1 MIEAPKFDVIKD
13 INELIEELI
22 RYAKSGYKI
31 KDTVFDYIKLSSDEI
46 AGKIMEKLRQR
57 ENIGN
62 EGLF

>member
-1 MIEAPKFDVIKD
+1 MIVAPKFDIIKD

-31 KDTVFDYIKLSSDEI
+31 KEIVFDYIKLSSDEI